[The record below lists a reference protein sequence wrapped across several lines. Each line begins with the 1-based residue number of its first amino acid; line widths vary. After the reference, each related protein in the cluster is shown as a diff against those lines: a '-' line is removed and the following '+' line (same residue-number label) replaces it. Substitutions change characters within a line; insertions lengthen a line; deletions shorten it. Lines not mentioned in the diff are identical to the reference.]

1 MRTTRLILALFD
13 TFYGRPVKKQG
24 KVVMIKGT
32 TVCACVSAFVGL
44 TAFQTASSAQCGTA
58 SWYHEGARTATGER
72 YRPDGI
78 TAAHRSL
85 PFGTKV
91 RVQNR
96 RTGRSVIVRIND
108 RGPFIGGRIID
119 LSRGAKRVLGMDGLA
134 SVCLT
139 VLGRGQQYAE
149 NDRPQRRRHV
159 ASKSR
164 RHETR
169 TARHET
175 REVYRTTQ
183 TSADL
188 REERAEER
196 RRHRQRV
203 ARVERRERASARA
216 ERRAEAAEERQER
229 REEAS
234 YRVASSQSSRM
245 EGWPGTYDA
254 SF

>member
-1 MRTTRLILALFD
+1 
-13 TFYGRPVKKQG
+13 
-24 KVVMIKGT
+24 MIKGT

-44 TAFQTASSAQCGTA
+44 TAFQTGASAQCGTA

-78 TAAHRSL
+78 SAAHRTL

-91 RVQNR
+91 RVENR

-108 RGPFIGGRIID
+108 RGPFIRGRIID

-139 VLGRGQQYAE
+139 VLGRGQQYAA

-175 REVYRTTQ
+175 RTKRYETREVYGTTQ
-183 TSADL
+183 TRADL
-188 REERAEER
+188 REERAEDR
-196 RRHRQRV
+196 RRQRA
-203 ARVERRERASARA
+203 ARAERRERAAARA
-216 ERRAEAAEERQER
+216 ERRAEAAEERRER

-234 YRVASSQSSRM
+234 YRVASSRSFRM
-245 EGWPGTYDA
+245 EGWPGTYDS

>member
-1 MRTTRLILALFD
+1 MRGASLILALFD
-13 TFYGRPVKKQG
+13 TFYERPVKKQG

-44 TAFQTASSAQCGTA
+44 TAFQTGASAQCGTA

-78 TAAHRSL
+78 TAAHRTL

-91 RVQNR
+91 RVENR

-108 RGPFIGGRIID
+108 RGPFIRGRIID

-164 RHETR
+164 RQETR
-169 TARHET
+169 TARYES

-196 RRHRQRV
+196 RRQRQRV
-203 ARVERRERASARA
+203 ARAERRERA
-216 ERRAEAAEERQER
+216 ERRAEAAEERRER
-229 REEAS
+229 REEAG
-234 YRVASSQSSRM
+234 YRVASSSQSFRM

>member
-1 MRTTRLILALFD
+1 
-13 TFYGRPVKKQG
+13 
-24 KVVMIKGT
+24 MIKGT

-44 TAFQTASSAQCGTA
+44 TAFQTGASAQCGTA

-91 RVQNR
+91 RVENR

-108 RGPFIGGRIID
+108 RGPFIRGRIID

-139 VLGRGQQYAE
+139 VLGRGAQYAE

-169 TARHET
+169 TARYQT
-175 REVYRTTQ
+175 REVYRTTE

-188 REERAEER
+188 REERAEAR

-203 ARVERRERASARA
+203 ARASERRAEARA
-216 ERRAEAAEERQER
+216 ERRAEAAEDRQER

-234 YRVASSQSSRM
+234 YRVASSGAFRM
-245 EGWPGTYDA
+245 DGWPRSHDA

>member
-1 MRTTRLILALFD
+1 MRTARLILALFD
-13 TFYGRPVKKQG
+13 TYGRPVKKQG

-44 TAFQTASSAQCGTA
+44 TAFQTGASAQCGTA

-91 RVQNR
+91 RVENR

-108 RGPFIGGRIID
+108 RGPFIRGRIID

-169 TARHET
+169 TARSES

-196 RRHRQRV
+196 RRQRV
-203 ARVERRERASARA
+203 ARAERRERASARA

-234 YRVASSQSSRM
+234 YRVANSQSFRM